1 MIIIRLQLSMIY
13 TSMAQMYN
21 LVLFFK
27 DLNILSLQIYHKI
40 IIIC

>member
-1 MIIIRLQLSMIY
+1 MIY

-21 LVLFFK
+21 LVFFYTFNYK